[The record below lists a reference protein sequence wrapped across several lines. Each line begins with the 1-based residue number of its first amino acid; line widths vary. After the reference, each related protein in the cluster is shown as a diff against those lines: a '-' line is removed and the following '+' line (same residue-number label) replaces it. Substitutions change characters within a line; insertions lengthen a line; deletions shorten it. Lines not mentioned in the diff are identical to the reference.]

1 MQPGQ
6 DRSGPAGL
14 PMPLSSAQMVLPF
27 CALKC
32 AHIWSEA
39 LHQAKR
45 LVNVKPDRRRQRASD
60 RLRAIEALLEIR
72 HRLRFARIVVKFQNR
87 LFRHGSSFPPRF
99 ALLYLLGFCSLS
111 AEMRSGLRNAVS

>member
-1 MQPGQ
+1 MYKRQARH
-6 DRSGPAGL
+6 RSAGFGI
-14 PMPLSSAQMVLPF
+14 A
-27 CALKC
+27 
-32 AHIWSEA
+32 AHAAAEA

-87 LFRHGSSFPPRF
+87 LFRHC
-99 ALLYLLGFCSLS
+99 LLYTST
-111 AEMRSGLRNAVS
+111 LRQPALTCVRYPAV